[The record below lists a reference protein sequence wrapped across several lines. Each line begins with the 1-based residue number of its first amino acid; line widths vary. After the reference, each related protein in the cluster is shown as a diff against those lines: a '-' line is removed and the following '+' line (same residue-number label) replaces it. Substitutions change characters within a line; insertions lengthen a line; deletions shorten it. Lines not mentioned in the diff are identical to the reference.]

1 MKYAGFMQD
10 GHGMTVLGRLVLDA
24 WLFGVLPREQD
35 CAGWDLGRLQGL
47 IQQVQDKWDENGLFP
62 GRLPADLRQRHE
74 ELYNW
79 ATERAKGLGWDP
91 ALGDDD

>member
-1 MKYAGFMQD
+1 MKYPGYMQD

-35 CAGWDLGRLQGL
+35 CAGWDLGRMQGL
-47 IQQVQDKWDENGLFP
+47 MQQVQEKWDENGLFP
-62 GRLPADLRQRHE
+62 GRLEPGLRQRHE
-74 ELYNW
+74 ELYAW
-79 ATERAKGLGWDP
+79 ATERARGLGWNP